1 MDYSTSKQAVRE
13 AIDLLGCF
21 DEIKAGMRIL
31 IKPNVLT
38 AREPEDAATT
48 HPSLVRAVCEIV
60 KEAGAHPVVG
70 DCAGITSAGA
80 TAQALEKSGIKQA
93 ALEGGGE
100 VVNFQT
106 AGFSKVKPENP
117 LRLDEIYVSDSVLD
131 ADYIINLPKLKTH
144 ELTTMTG
151 AVKNMFGAVPLR
163 IRKEA
168 HMMAD
173 PLIFSEILLDIYNV
187 ATPQLSLIDAVVGM
201 EGDGPSRGK
210 LITNYKNFKVKRLI
224 IFACFSIVTS
234 ISKETSTKK
243 TDPNSKK
250 SYIFISWQKNT
261 EKNHCN

>member
-1 MDYSTSKQAVRE
+1 MSHNRVALVRCMDYSTSKQAVRE

-201 EGDGPSRGK
+201 EGDGP
-210 LITNYKNFKVKRLI
+210 V
-224 IFACFSIVTS
+224 
-234 ISKETSTKK
+234 
-243 TDPNSKK
+243 
-250 SYIFISWQKNT
+250 SYTHLTLPTILRV
-261 EKNHCN
+261 